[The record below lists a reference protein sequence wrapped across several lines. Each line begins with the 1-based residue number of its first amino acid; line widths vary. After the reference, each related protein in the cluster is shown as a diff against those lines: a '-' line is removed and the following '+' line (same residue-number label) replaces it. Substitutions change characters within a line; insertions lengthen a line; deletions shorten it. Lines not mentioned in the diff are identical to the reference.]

1 MLNVHNLTG
10 GYQHPIVKDVSFEVK
25 PGQILGILGPNGSGK
40 STLLKMVSGLLSSSQ
55 GTVEIDGKPIQDYR
69 PKELARKMAV
79 LPQLPPQ
86 SFGMT
91 VKEAVSLGRYPHQQ
105 GLFSSWKTADEE
117 AVMEAMQITQ
127 VVPYAL
133 QEITTLSGG
142 EQQRVF
148 VAQALAQQ
156 AELLLLDEPTNHLDI
171 AHQKQLLDTLKT
183 HVQMHQTAVV
193 IVFHDINL
201 ASLYCDHLLLLEKG
215 RVSAY
220 GEPHQVVDK
229 ATLEDVYATRLDVAP
244 HPVEPKPQMTLLPE
258 DSEAAG
264 SIVRAADIQVLD
276 DVVLLHTERPMRVVS
291 SAVLNPGFG
300 WYRTLVNRQ
309 VEPTYNVNDVASEVK
324 EFAVSRGWI
333 PTETVMQLTAVATRG
348 AVIREYEAPFGSVV
362 ILVTAGVGNALD
374 VSRAH
379 EVQTLPAIGTI
390 NTWILVN
397 GHMSDEAFIEA
408 MMTATEAKTKALA
421 EEQVLDCR
429 TQTLATGTPTDSLV
443 VAATQSGEALPY
455 GGPITELG
463 KLIGKGV
470 VDCTRQAIRHYRD
483 AQREE

>member
-1 MLNVHNLTG
+1 MLRVEHMTG
-10 GYQHPIVKDVSFEVK
+10 GYSHPVVKDVSFTVK

-40 STLLKMVSGLLSSSQ
+40 STLLKLVSGLLTASA
-55 GTVEIDGKPIQDYR
+55 GEVYIDDRAMSNYKS
-69 PKELARKMAV
+69 KELARKMAV

-105 GLFSSWKTADEE
+105 GLFSSWKTEDEE
-117 AVMEAMQITQ
+117 AVMQAMQITQ
-127 VVPYAL
+127 VIPFAQ

-156 AELLLLDEPTNHLDI
+156 ADLLLLDEPTNHLDI
-171 AHQKQLLDTLKT
+171 AHQKQLLDTLKS
-183 HVQMHQTAVV
+183 HVQTHQTAVV
-193 IVFHDINL
+193 SVFHDINL

-220 GEPHQVVDK
+220 GEPHEVVEK
-229 ATLEDVYATRLDVAP
+229 ATLESVYETRLDVAA
-244 HPVEPKPQMTLLPE
+244 HPVEPKPQMTLLPH
-258 DSEAAG
+258 DTKDTIFHVTAK
-264 SIVRAADIQVLD
+264 DISVLD
-276 DVVLLHTERPMRVVS
+276 DAVVLHNERPMRVVS

-300 WYRTLVNRQ
+300 WYRTIVNRQ
-309 VEPTYNVNDVASEVK
+309 VSPTYNVNNVEEEVK
-324 EFAVSRGWI
+324 QFARERSWI
-333 PTETVMQLTAVATRG
+333 PTETVMQLTAVNVKG
-348 AVIREYEAPFGSVV
+348 AVIQEYTASFGSIV
-362 ILVTAGVGNALD
+362 ILVTAGIGNALD

-379 EVQTLPAIGTI
+379 EVQSLPAIGTI

-397 GHMSDEAFIEA
+397 GNLSDEAFIEA

-421 EEQVLDCR
+421 EEQVLDKR

-443 VAATQSGEALPY
+443 VAATQQGADLPY
-455 GGPITELG
+455 GGPVTELG

-470 VDCTRQAIRHYRD
+470 VECTRQAIRYYRQSQGED
-483 AQREE
+483 